1 MPDQSS
7 DWPEGYIS
15 AILTLL
21 DRIEIEQDHTL
32 ASMRHDIAEQYGLN
46 VVIGEQISGA
56 MN

>member
-1 MPDQSS
+1 MHDQSS